1 MPLSE
6 ATANRIGQLL
16 NVNVHRTERTGER
29 CAPVP
34 QGVPRGNRQ
43 RLQYLRAPARGTP
56 AREDGVR

>member
-29 CAPVP
+29 GAPVP
-34 QGVPRGNRQ
+34 QGVPRAIVNVSSTFGHRPA
-43 RLQYLRAPARGTP
+43 APPP
-56 AREDGVR
+56 AKTAFR